1 MSGLLSL
8 VKYNFYQLIEINHVI
23 LKIRMFN
30 NKLVLSEYLKNL
42 QYIAIIEYQNTHS
55 HLISKKKKDFS
66 S

>member
-23 LKIRMFN
+23 LKIRMCN

-42 QYIAIIEYQNTHS
+42 QYIAIIEYQNTHC